1 MTEFVFATGSS
12 SVTFP
17 NNTVVKVPI
26 APRYGDAS
34 MISNGH
40 FVATK
45 RGYWKFNASTI
56 TGGVTMRVLLL
67 DDTGAILA
75 DLGRNIDGSV
85 ESGFTV
91 LPLDV
96 GDIVWL
102 GASQF
107 DPASKTITANASA
120 LHSKL
125 LATFLGA
132 ADEPPAFNVF

>member
-1 MTEFVFATGSS
+1 MTIFVFATGCAPVS
-12 SVTFP
+12 FP
-17 NNTVVKVPI
+17 TNTPTKVPI
-26 APRYGDAS
+26 ESRYGDAS
-34 MISNGH
+34 MVSNGR

-45 RGYWKFNASTI
+45 RGYWKFDASTV

-75 DLGRNIDGSV
+75 DLGRNIDGSI

-91 LPLDV
+91 LSLDE
-96 GDIVWL
+96 GDSVWL

-107 DPASKTITANASA
+107 DQSTKTITANASA